1 MVKLKGLGRGLDAL
15 LGSAEPQEER
25 LQVLP
30 LHHLQPGK
38 YQPRTHM
45 DEHALAD
52 LAESIR
58 TQGVI
63 QPILVRELGVD
74 SYEIIAGER
83 RWRAAQKAGLTEVPA
98 VIRKVADEVAL
109 VMALIE
115 NIQRENL
122 NPLEEATGL
131 SRLIDEFGMTHETCA
146 RAVGKSRSAVTN
158 LLRLLSLADP
168 VRERLMQGELDM
180 GHARALVTLPVLQQV
195 ETAARIAERGLSVR
209 ETEKLVQALQ
219 SGGSSSADTP
229 PRRPIDPDIARLQ
242 TDVSDRLG
250 AKVQISAGRRGSG
263 RLTIQ
268 YGSLDQ
274 LDSLLS
280 RLTRE

>member
-219 SGGSSSADTP
+219 SGGTSSADTP
-229 PRRPIDPDIARLQ
+229 SRRPIDPDIARLQ